1 MYLTPPKSVTP
12 SPMPINNGISPVPS
26 ENPLVSI
33 SKPTPSSSSS
43 ASISRPKSPSFRSG
57 WLQINKL
64 YTPYL
69 ATNSLNHHLYKIPVS
84 LLTFYDLLRI
94 QSLENN
100 SSESR
105 DSSFPFEKTL
115 ATSEEIKQI
124 NDLCLK
130 QNIKPFSIDTELINL
145 QTFYH
150 YSSANVLFVKELPCD
165 NPKAYICKDW
175 TSIIRTKG
183 GICLLRHRKTL
194 QEQTVPFIEDSI
206 LKDFTMSSEYF
217 ASASLTIPTA
227 AELEFLQLILFFS
240 NISINLHS
248 AKLIDLQSVQK
259 EYYVDMMLLFNDKF
273 PLNVLDY
280 HHQGRKENQASF
292 PNRIALSLSLIQVI
306 DQQLHRLK
314 YLEAI
319 QH

>member
-12 SPMPINNGISPVPS
+12 SPIPVNSGISPAPS
-26 ENPLVSI
+26 ENSLVSL
-33 SKPTPSSSSS
+33 SKSTPSSS
-43 ASISRPKSPSFRSG
+43 SISRPKSPSFRSG

-69 ATNSLNHHLYKIPVS
+69 ATNFSSHHLYKIPVS
-84 LLTFYDLLRI
+84 LLTFYDLLRTP
-94 QSLENN
+94 SLENN
-100 SSESR
+100 SNESR

-145 QTFYH
+145 ETFYH
-150 YSSANVLFVKELPCD
+150 YSSASVLFVKELPPE

-194 QEQTVPFIEDSI
+194 HEQTVAFIEDNI
-206 LKDFTMSSEYF
+206 LKDFTLSSENF

-227 AELEFLQLILFFS
+227 AELEFLQLVLFVS
-240 NISINLHS
+240 NITMNLHS

-259 EYYVDMMLLFNDKF
+259 EYYVDVMLLFNDKF

-280 HHQGRKENQASF
+280 HHQGRKENK
-292 PNRIALSLSLIQVI
+292 V
-306 DQQLHRLK
+306 
-314 YLEAI
+314 
-319 QH
+319 